1 MKQLFAVWLAP
12 QDNDKE
18 YLQNIVNDLAVKYN
32 APKFIPHLTILGD
45 TIIEL
50 EDLKKAID
58 NTFLSVKPFKIKT
71 TKISQSDIFFKTLFA
86 EFEKNDL
93 LTKIFSDL
101 EKNLPE
107 KTEYIFNPHI
117 SLLYKN
123 MPEKER
129 IRLTKEINLKNTFT
143 IDKVIINAPKN
154 GDNDFLNIE
163 GWQSAYTK
171 ILNY

>member
-1 MKQLFAVWLAP
+1 MKQLLAVWLVP
-12 QDNDKE
+12 QNEDKE

-50 EDLKKAID
+50 RDLKNAID
-58 NTFLSVKPFKIKT
+58 KTFLNIKPIKISL
-71 TKISQSDIFFKTLFA
+71 TKISQSEIYFKTLFA
-86 EFEKNDL
+86 EFEKDYL

-107 KTEYIFNPHI
+107 KTEYIFKPHI

-123 MPEKER
+123 LTVKER
-129 IRLTKEINLKNTFT
+129 VKLTKEINIKRGFT
-143 IDKVIINAPKN
+143 IDKVVINAPKN
-154 GDNDFLNIE
+154 GDKDFLDIE
-163 GWQSAYTK
+163 GWQNAYTK
-171 ILNY
+171 ILNN